1 MTEKVI
7 RREENVYEDDG
18 STPRKQEKRVIREKV
33 STRSR
38 TRASHWALIKIDQ
51 TLWLLLGMLEALLG
65 IRFFLKLIAANPESG
80 FARFVYGL
88 SELFLLPFFGLTQTP
103 SANGSVLEIPTII
116 AMIVYALLFWF
127 VVYVVHLV
135 GERP

>member
-1 MTEKVI
+1 MTEKVV
-7 RREENVYEDDG
+7 RREENVYENDG
-18 STPRKQEKRVIREKV
+18 DEPRRQEKRVVREKV
-33 STRSR
+33 STHASTSR
-38 TRASHWALIKIDQ
+38 WAVIKIDQ

-80 FARFVYGL
+80 FARFIYGL
-88 SELFLLPFFGLTQTP
+88 SDVFLLPFFGLTQTP
-103 SANGSVLEIPTII
+103 TANGSVLEIPTMI

-135 GERP
+135 GEQP

>member
-1 MTEKVI
+1 MTEKVV
-7 RREENVYEDDG
+7 RREEKVYESEG
-18 STPRKQEKRVIREKV
+18 ELPPKREVRVVKEKV
-33 STRSR
+33 ATHRSTSR
-38 TRASHWALIKIDQ
+38 WAVLKIDQ

-65 IRFFLKLIAANPESG
+65 MRFFLKLIAANPESG
-80 FARFVYGL
+80 FARFIYGF
-88 SELFLLPFFGLTQTP
+88 SDLFLLPFFGLTQTP

>member
-1 MTEKVI
+1 MTEKVV

-18 STPRKQEKRVIREKV
+18 STPLKQEKRVIREKV
-33 STRSR
+33 STHSR
-38 TRASHWALIKIDQ
+38 TRTSRWALTKIDQ
-51 TLWLLLGMLEALLG
+51 TLWLLLGILEALLG
-65 IRFFLKLIAANPESG
+65 IRFFLKLIAANPASG
-80 FARFVYGL
+80 FAQFIYGL
-88 SELFLLPFFGLTQTP
+88 SDLFLLPFFGLTQTP

-127 VVYVVHLV
+127 AVYIVHLV

>member
-1 MTEKVI
+1 MTEKVV
-7 RREENVYEDDG
+7 RREENVYENDG
-18 STPRKQEKRVIREKV
+18 DTPRRQEKRVVREKV
-33 STRSR
+33 STHTNTSR
-38 TRASHWALIKIDQ
+38 WAVIKIDQ

-80 FARFVYGL
+80 FARFIYGL
-88 SELFLLPFFGLTQTP
+88 SDVFLLPFFGLTQTP
-103 SANGSVLEIPTII
+103 TANGSILEIPTMI

-135 GERP
+135 GEQP

>member
-1 MTEKVI
+1 MAEKVI
-7 RREENVYEDDG
+7 KREEQVFENDG
-18 STPRKQEKRVIREKV
+18 DSPPKQEVKVIRESV
-33 STRSR
+33 STHSRRS
-38 TRASHWALIKIDQ
+38 ASRWAVLKIDQ

-65 IRFFLKLIAANPESG
+65 MRFFLKLIAANPESG
-80 FARFVYGL
+80 FARFIYGL
-88 SELFLLPFFGLTQTP
+88 SDLFLLPFFGLTQTP